1 MWLAKKISQML
12 LALPLLRQQLR
23 RELNI
28 LTVCAYL
35 FFWAIFKVSFG
46 IRMATTAAAPTAAA
60 WGQQVV
66 LLLPPSASFSTMGSH
81 QDIWVSGLISGQCY
95 GSVLSGN
102 FQCKN
107 KSRWHGS
114 RWHGNSS
121 GSSIKAKRREGWG
134 GKSLFELVSN
144 CRQLVIPLELSAFK
158 FILLSHLQVI
168 PRREMNIISMSVYFV
183 FGTRRTHKNKR
194 QISPPHANDT
204 PLTNHLSQLS
214 LFRMSHLAQLEW
226 KINENFLCQ
235 VMKCDNFSH
244 GVKNTQLIEQLS
256 SWYSSDWGNN
266 NFMS

>member
-95 GSVLSGN
+95 GSVLSSN

-114 RWHGNSS
+114 RWHGNSP

-194 QISPPHANDT
+194 QILPPMQMT
-204 PLTNHLSQLS
+204 PHWPTTSLPSHSSECRISLNLNGKSMKTFFVKLWNATTFHMVSKILS
-214 LFRMSHLAQLEW
+214 W
-226 KINENFLCQ
+226 
-235 VMKCDNFSH
+235 
-244 GVKNTQLIEQLS
+244 
-256 SWYSSDWGNN
+256 
-266 NFMS
+266 

>member
-1 MWLAKKISQML
+1 
-12 LALPLLRQQLR
+12 
-23 RELNI
+23 
-28 LTVCAYL
+28 
-35 FFWAIFKVSFG
+35 
-46 IRMATTAAAPTAAA
+46 
-60 WGQQVV
+60 
-66 LLLPPSASFSTMGSH
+66 MGSH

-95 GSVLSGN
+95 GSVLSSN

-134 GKSLFELVSN
+134 GKSLFELVSS

-194 QISPPHANDT
+194 QILPPQANDT
-204 PLTNHLSQLS
+204 PLTNHLSPPPRHSSECRISLNLNGKSIKTFFVKLWNATTFHMVSKVLS
-214 LFRMSHLAQLEW
+214 W
-226 KINENFLCQ
+226 
-235 VMKCDNFSH
+235 
-244 GVKNTQLIEQLS
+244 
-256 SWYSSDWGNN
+256 
-266 NFMS
+266 

>member
-12 LALPLLRQQLR
+12 LALVLLLRQQLR

-35 FFWAIFKVSFG
+35 FFERYSRSPLELEW
-46 IRMATTAAAPTAAA
+46 RR
-60 WGQQVV
+60 QQQQQQQR
-66 LLLPPSASFSTMGSH
+66 LPGDSRLSYSCPPPRLSTMGSH

-114 RWHGNSS
+114 RWHGNSP
-121 GSSIKAKRREGWG
+121 GSSIKAKWRKGRGVFV
-134 GKSLFELVSN
+134 KSLLELVSN
-144 CRQLVIPLELSAFK
+144 CRQLVILLELSAFK

-194 QISPPHANDT
+194 QILPPFPPCKWHPIDQPALSPH
-204 PLTNHLSQLS
+204 SSECRIS
-214 LFRMSHLAQLEW
+214 LNLNGKSMKTF
-226 KINENFLCQ
+226 FLKLWNAATFHI
-235 VMKCDNFSH
+235 VSKYSVDRAI
-244 GVKNTQLIEQLS
+244 VQLIFIWL
-256 SWYSSDWGNN
+256 GK
-266 NFMS
+266 